1 MVRIGI
7 VEHIASCPCPLHE
20 SLSTVLRPLR
30 TRASYPAMGQK
41 DPGLLA
47 IASSAGEDLAVV
59 KRLPTRAEALLLR
72 LRGQSPWD
80 LP

>member
-1 MVRIGI
+1 
-7 VEHIASCPCPLHE
+7 
-20 SLSTVLRPLR
+20 
-30 TRASYPAMGQK
+30 MGQK